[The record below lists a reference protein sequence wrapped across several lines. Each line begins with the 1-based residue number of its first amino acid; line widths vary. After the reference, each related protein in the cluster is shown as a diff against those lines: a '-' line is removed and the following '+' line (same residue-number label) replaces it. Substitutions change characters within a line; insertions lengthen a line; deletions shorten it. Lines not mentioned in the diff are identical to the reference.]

1 MDDGTYQSYAF
12 SLSIWTL
19 NILMM
24 IISLTCLLISD
35 PMIYSDSEAYQE
47 YMQMRKLA
55 EDNLIKVSEK
65 YFCYFNSS
73 LFQTNP
79 GKQKNGSS

>member
-47 YMQMRKLA
+47 YMRMRKQA
-55 EDNLIKVSEK
+55 EDNLIKVRKK
-65 YFCYFNSS
+65 YFCYYNSS
-73 LFQTNP
+73 LF
-79 GKQKNGSS
+79 